1 MARGAHA
8 SKRSV
13 FRSGKVLAALLT
25 ALLALSATAFAL
37 ASVGGHSKHVS
48 APASASATAGSAT
61 PSPTVTTPPGSGAAS
76 ASASPS
82 PSASA
87 SASRSASSNA
97 SGTPPATG
105 RRTPTATA
113 PTASA
118 TSRVGVG
125 PAAPPKPA
133 SKACLPHPSAC
144 GYPDATNTGVPAGIK
159 LVHSTGILMITKAG
173 TVVSGRDVT
182 GHIEV
187 DANNVT
193 IKDSRITTNQF
204 YGVYTASGFDGTVIT
219 DVTIIGSTASG
230 GRCDEGIQGGIFHAT
245 RVNVS
250 NCSDGFHL
258 TGSGSVVDSYFHNP
272 YFTGSSHNDGIQVFN
287 GTGLVI
293 RHNTIDM
300 GGPKGNSCVFLQP
313 TNGRIKGATIDSN
326 LLNGGGFT
334 LYIEQSTGVVLS
346 NNRIGRAYNFGWFSR
361 AHNTHGPVINHNV
374 WDDTGAPAS

>member
-1 MARGAHA
+1 MAAA
-8 SKRSV
+8 APAPKRSV
-13 FRSGKVLAALLT
+13 FRSGKVLAALL
-25 ALLALSATAFAL
+25 AAVLAISATAVLL
-37 ASVGGHSKHVS
+37 AGAGEHPEQDS
-48 APASASATAGSAT
+48 APASASAAGSAT
-61 PSPTVTTPPGSGAAS
+61 PSQTLTAPPVS

-82 PSASA
+82 TSTSASPSASV
-87 SASRSASSNA
+87 SA
-97 SGTPPATG
+97 SGTPPAPG

-118 TSRVGVG
+118 TSSVSTGTT
-125 PAAPPKPA
+125 PPPKPA
-133 SKACLPHPSAC
+133 TKGCLPHPSAC
-144 GYPDATNTGVPAGIK
+144 GYPDATNTGVPPGTA
-159 LVHSTGILMITKAG
+159 LVHSTGILTITKAG

-204 YGVYTASGFDGTVIT
+204 YGVYTAPGFDGTVIT

-230 GRCDEGIQGGIFHAT
+230 GRCDEGIQGGVFHAT

-250 NCSDGFHL
+250 KCSDGFHL
-258 TGSGSVVDSYFHNP
+258 VGSGSVVDSYFHNP

-300 GGPKGNSCVFLQP
+300 GGPNGNSCVFLQP
-313 TNGRIKGATIDSN
+313 TSGRIKGATIDSN

-346 NNRIGRAYNFGWFSR
+346 NNRVGRAYNFAWFSR
-361 AHNTHGPVINHNV
+361 AHNTHDPVVNHNV
-374 WDDTGAPAS
+374 WDDTGTPVS